1 MTGVAVSTQEQLVR
15 VGERLFA
22 QHGLDGVSLRQIG
35 AAAGNANN
43 SAVQYHFGTRDQL
56 VRAIFEYR
64 LPRLHARRAL
74 LIEQAD
80 PGDVRDW
87 VECQARAVLEQSE
100 LEDSHYAGF
109 LAVLHHYGRSDVFEP
124 LPEPYAGN
132 SRAYLEH
139 LRSLL
144 IHLPEPLRGHRASR
158 AMNLVVHTAADRER
172 ARAAGAPVLAFAVEL
187 EGLVDGLLGFLE
199 APASARSL
207 AAVEE
212 VAASGVAWPLG
223 V

>member
-1 MTGVAVSTQEQLVR
+1 MTGVPPSTQEQLVQ

-35 AAAGNANN
+35 LAAGNANN
-43 SAVQYHFGTRDQL
+43 SAVQYHFGSKDQL

-74 LIEQAD
+74 LIGQAA
-80 PGDVRDW
+80 PGDLRAW
-87 VECQARAVLEQSE
+87 VECQARALLEQSE
-100 LEDSHYAGF
+100 LDGSHYAGF

-132 SRAYLEH
+132 SRAYFDH

-144 IHLPEPLRGHRASR
+144 THLAEPLRGHRVSR
-158 AMNLVVHTAADRER
+158 ASNLVVHTAADRER
-172 ARAAGAPVLAFAVEL
+172 ARAAGAPVLPFALEL
-187 EGLVDGLLGFLE
+187 ASLVDGLVGFLQ
-199 APASARSL
+199 APASPGSL
-207 AAVEE
+207 AAVADGE
-212 VAASGVAWPLG
+212 VAWPLG